1 MKLNIRLLRE
11 LSGLDQTAFW
21 KRVGITQ
28 SGGSR
33 YENNERRLPKPVQ
46 ELLRLVYVEKVDLNA
61 IRREDV
67 ELVAYLK
74 SEQKDQYKRLRKE
87 AADYFN
93 PRLIT

>member
-11 LSGLDQTAFW
+11 LSGLDQTNFW

-33 YENNERRLPKPVQ
+33 YENNERRVPKPV
-46 ELLRLVYVEKVDLNA
+46 ESLLRLVYVEKVDINTVKH
-61 IRREDV
+61 EDV

-74 SEQKDQYKRLRKE
+74 TERKDEYMQLRKD
-87 AADYFN
+87 AAKYFN
-93 PRLIT
+93 PTL

>member
-1 MKLNIRLLRE
+1 MKLNIRLLRG

-21 KRVGITQ
+21 KRVGVTQ

-33 YENNERRLPKPVQ
+33 YENGERRVPTPVQ
-46 ELLRLVYVEKVDLNA
+46 SLLRLVYVEKVDISA
-61 IRREDV
+61 IRREDI

-74 SEQKDQYKRLRKE
+74 SEHKEMYKRFRKE

-93 PRLIT
+93 PRLSA